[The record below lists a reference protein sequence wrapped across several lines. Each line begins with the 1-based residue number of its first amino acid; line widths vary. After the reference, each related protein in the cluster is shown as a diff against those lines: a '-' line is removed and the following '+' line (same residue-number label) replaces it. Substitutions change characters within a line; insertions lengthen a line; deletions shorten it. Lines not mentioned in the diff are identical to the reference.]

1 MMVMADGSTSST
13 SEPNFSDS
21 EKEVVSGRG
30 RGRGRGRQSRGQC
43 VAKTNKKQNQKA
55 SCQNTVAS
63 GQNTIARMQLLSE
76 GESVETSDTDETKRI
91 QGAMSRQ
98 AGRLKR
104 KACSST
110 SSGPEG
116 SSDHYS
122 LIEFANHI
130 VNNILSEEDID
141 QLHKIQD
148 AVTLGELSAGMGTG
162 TIVAAV
168 LERALESKGLKVNLD
183 TAFFTESVSW
193 KRQLCH
199 DIYKHVQGEHHTIEL
214 FGKTAELANQRPP
227 MQCDICVSAI
237 ECDDISMCS
246 GTPKS
251 VLDRSGKSGASFCE
265 FVDFL
270 RNLPFQQR
278 PKFLVVEC
286 VASLGKMRRSV
297 NEKGTTAVSQTLREL
312 GFTGEW
318 RTLNTRKF
326 GLPQSRTRVYGV
338 FVLMTIGFGSSGEQ
352 THKGQL
358 NKIWSF
364 CDRCQIQM
372 PESLHSLLLRS
383 DLLAQSEK
391 NDERDT
397 QKKSKGKKGKKGTKW
412 KEEHKKF
419 RVNNGLVDDQLD
431 WHPALK
437 ALQQQQQQL
446 NLTERELDASLLALA
461 TALKRKGASTS
472 CFSMPVG
479 DSLHFMKVSTTCHP
493 CLLPQKK
500 YLYIVENKCYV
511 SGKAAILPLMLQG
524 LGPNEINLAGPA
536 VQALTASQAQDLAG
550 NAFTSNIVLAI
561 MLGVLL
567 HYGQ

>member
-30 RGRGRGRQSRGQC
+30 RGRGRGRQSRGRC
-43 VAKTNKKQNQKA
+43 VANTNKKQNQKA

-63 GQNTIARMQLLSE
+63 GQNTVARMQLPSE
-76 GESVETSDTDETKRI
+76 GESAETSDTDETKRI

-148 AVTLGELSAGMGTG
+148 TFTLGELCAGMGTG

-168 LERALESKGLKVNLD
+168 LERALESKGLKTNLD

-237 ECDDISMCS
+237 GRDDISMCS
-246 GTPKS
+246 GT
-251 VLDRSGKSGASFCE
+251 
-265 FVDFL
+265 
-270 RNLPFQQR
+270 QR
-278 PKFLVVEC
+278 
-286 VASLGKMRRSV
+286 
-297 NEKGTTAVSQTLREL
+297 VS
-312 GFTGEW
+312 
-318 RTLNTRKF
+318 
-326 GLPQSRTRVYGV
+326 
-338 FVLMTIGFGSSGEQ
+338 
-352 THKGQL
+352 
-358 NKIWSF
+358 
-364 CDRCQIQM
+364 
-372 PESLHSLLLRS
+372 
-383 DLLAQSEK
+383 
-391 NDERDT
+391 
-397 QKKSKGKKGKKGTKW
+397 
-412 KEEHKKF
+412 
-419 RVNNGLVDDQLD
+419 
-431 WHPALK
+431 
-437 ALQQQQQQL
+437 
-446 NLTERELDASLLALA
+446 
-461 TALKRKGASTS
+461 
-472 CFSMPVG
+472 
-479 DSLHFMKVSTTCHP
+479 
-493 CLLPQKK
+493 
-500 YLYIVENKCYV
+500 
-511 SGKAAILPLMLQG
+511 
-524 LGPNEINLAGPA
+524 
-536 VQALTASQAQDLAG
+536 
-550 NAFTSNIVLAI
+550 
-561 MLGVLL
+561 
-567 HYGQ
+567 

>member
-30 RGRGRGRQSRGQC
+30 RGRGRGRQSRGRC
-43 VAKTNKKQNQKA
+43 VANTNKKQNQKA
-55 SCQNTVAS
+55 SC
-63 GQNTIARMQLLSE
+63 QNTIARMQLLSE

-148 AVTLGELSAGMGTG
+148 TFTLGELCAGMGTG

-168 LERALESKGLKVNLD
+168 LERALESKGLKTNLD

-237 ECDDISMCS
+237 GCDDISMCS
-246 GTPKS
+246 GT
-251 VLDRSGKSGASFCE
+251 
-265 FVDFL
+265 
-270 RNLPFQQR
+270 QR
-278 PKFLVVEC
+278 
-286 VASLGKMRRSV
+286 
-297 NEKGTTAVSQTLREL
+297 VS
-312 GFTGEW
+312 
-318 RTLNTRKF
+318 
-326 GLPQSRTRVYGV
+326 
-338 FVLMTIGFGSSGEQ
+338 
-352 THKGQL
+352 
-358 NKIWSF
+358 
-364 CDRCQIQM
+364 
-372 PESLHSLLLRS
+372 
-383 DLLAQSEK
+383 
-391 NDERDT
+391 
-397 QKKSKGKKGKKGTKW
+397 
-412 KEEHKKF
+412 
-419 RVNNGLVDDQLD
+419 
-431 WHPALK
+431 
-437 ALQQQQQQL
+437 
-446 NLTERELDASLLALA
+446 
-461 TALKRKGASTS
+461 
-472 CFSMPVG
+472 
-479 DSLHFMKVSTTCHP
+479 
-493 CLLPQKK
+493 
-500 YLYIVENKCYV
+500 
-511 SGKAAILPLMLQG
+511 
-524 LGPNEINLAGPA
+524 
-536 VQALTASQAQDLAG
+536 
-550 NAFTSNIVLAI
+550 
-561 MLGVLL
+561 
-567 HYGQ
+567 